1 MAQAFLLSFVA
12 RVIQFMPSMSG
23 RSFEDDNPRGGGWGG
38 EWQDNS
44 TAQDNMWAN
53 GDWSW
58 YEGQWSGVEAGGGRG
73 YRQRQ
78 EQYERSWEQY
88 ADSVRNNA
96 AEAER
101 AAVAESNVVQGRIS
115 VRGISVRGSPSGPYV
130 YNHPGGQT
138 PIINIPDTDLH
149 QLVRQGCCIP
159 VAQTVR
165 GNRVIPDLDGIL
177 SAAESSHHRNH
188 TAVDN
193 AGASTAVAAAGAC
206 PPRGSV
212 SSGTRPIVQGP
223 SASENPQAEPPV
235 PRTPVQLQTPV
246 QAAAAQV
253 QLQPVQQPLPLGPP
267 PERQRQGAKGKGK
280 RARERQI
287 ERMMDND
294 GKGKWSPAYL
304 VNDHYLNP
312 AYWINQP
319 PGLPV
324 PNLGPC
330 DPGYSSGSGR
340 GLSRGNSSDPVTM
353 PTRECPTAVAGQAL
367 NEPQSMSM
375 RTTELTAISVL
386 KGEVISQ
393 MGARPS
399 LARSESE
406 DSLLQEIFNV
416 EYFRDYPSPRG
427 CEIHNHALK
436 YFRHDAEKTGRDVVI
451 FDNTDPVKMKEMV
464 IASPTEFKFIGGPTT
479 DWHWHELV
487 AKLDD
492 KSLVQVVE
500 GWREDPNRSRGLINC
515 RLQKTDRCDQTR
527 DSAQKQQG
535 VAGRI
540 LHTEEQLMIWDFVLV
555 RANGTEVWLHPNYAS
570 ENVECLE
577 QCGPRSEVPKSGL
590 GGTSVPG
597 CPHVRAF
604 GYPFC
609 KHCKNK
615 NLKTILH
622 FKAN

>member
-1 MAQAFLLSFVA
+1 
-12 RVIQFMPSMSG
+12 
-23 RSFEDDNPRGGGWGG
+23 
-38 EWQDNS
+38 
-44 TAQDNMWAN
+44 
-53 GDWSW
+53 
-58 YEGQWSGVEAGGGRG
+58 
-73 YRQRQ
+73 
-78 EQYERSWEQY
+78 
-88 ADSVRNNA
+88 
-96 AEAER
+96 
-101 AAVAESNVVQGRIS
+101 
-115 VRGISVRGSPSGPYV
+115 
-130 YNHPGGQT
+130 
-138 PIINIPDTDLH
+138 
-149 QLVRQGCCIP
+149 
-159 VAQTVR
+159 
-165 GNRVIPDLDGIL
+165 
-177 SAAESSHHRNH
+177 
-188 TAVDN
+188 
-193 AGASTAVAAAGAC
+193 
-206 PPRGSV
+206 
-212 SSGTRPIVQGP
+212 
-223 SASENPQAEPPV
+223 
-235 PRTPVQLQTPV
+235 VQLQTPV

-294 GKGKWSPAYL
+294 GKGKSSPAYL

-324 PNLGPC
+324 PNT
-330 DPGYSSGSGR
+330 
-340 GLSRGNSSDPVTM
+340 PVTM
-353 PTRECPTAVAGQAL
+353 PTRECPTAVAVQAL

-406 DSLLQEIFNV
+406 DSLLPEIFNV

-500 GWREDPNRSRGLINC
+500 GWCEDPNRSRGLVSC

-577 QCGPRSEVPKSGL
+577 PCGPRSEVPKSGL
-590 GGTSVPG
+590 GGTSVQG
-597 CPHVRAF
+597 CHHVRAF

-609 KHCKNK
+609 KYCKNK

>member
-1 MAQAFLLSFVA
+1 MSTSSSIIASCAYRAKYRITDKEGRAIKFIL
-12 RVIQFMPSMSG
+12 RV
-23 RSFEDDNPRGGGWGG
+23 E
-38 EWQDNS
+38 
-44 TAQDNMWAN
+44 T
-53 GDWSW
+53 
-58 YEGQWSGVEAGGGRG
+58 SGVHKG
-73 YRQRQ
+73 
-78 EQYERSWEQY
+78 
-88 ADSVRNNA
+88 N
-96 AEAER
+96 R
-101 AAVAESNVVQGRIS
+101 AAVYPAGVACKRLCGDVLPAGFLKEEIYHVGVAVQEPPPEELIR
-115 VRGISVRGSPSGPYV
+115 RSGPPEMGV
-130 YNHPGGQT
+130 LKFPADRKSSLSYNVDMCSKDDLLKSCFDAPFDRVEQT
-138 PIINIPDTDLH
+138 WLSHNHMMLVIRAFLTGAEWNMPPDTDKNITFCD
-149 QLVRQGCCIP
+149 V
-159 VAQTVR
+159 
-165 GNRVIPDLDGIL
+165 DGKL
-177 SAAESSHHRNH
+177 SLS
-188 TAVDN
+188 
-193 AGASTAVAAAGAC
+193 AVAASPNGKEMKEAIEEGFPCEMLSWKMDLEEPLAA
-206 PPRGSV
+206 SV
-212 SSGTRPIVQGP
+212 IS
-223 SASENPQAEPPV
+223 
-235 PRTPVQLQTPV
+235 
-246 QAAAAQV
+246 
-253 QLQPVQQPLPLGPP
+253 
-267 PERQRQGAKGKGK
+267 
-280 RARERQI
+280 
-287 ERMMDND
+287 
-294 GKGKWSPAYL
+294 
-304 VNDHYLNP
+304 
-312 AYWINQP
+312 
-319 PGLPV
+319 
-324 PNLGPC
+324 
-330 DPGYSSGSGR
+330 
-340 GLSRGNSSDPVTM
+340 
-353 PTRECPTAVAGQAL
+353 QAL

-406 DSLLQEIFNV
+406 DSLLPEIFNV

-500 GWREDPNRSRGLINC
+500 GWREDPNRSRGLVCC

-527 DSAQKQQG
+527 DRAQKQQG

-577 QCGPRSEVPKSGL
+577 PCGPRSEVPKSGL

-609 KHCKNK
+609 KYCKNK